1 MRARARSDAE
11 LSGVSDPGGIL
22 EGMTARVTSPVLVG
36 RAEQTGQ
43 LRSAFGQVRDGS
55 PATVLVGGEAGIGK
69 SRLVGEFTAAI
80 TGGDARV
87 LVGGCLELGADG
99 LPFAPFTAVL
109 RDLVRELGADAVAGM
124 LPGRATREL
133 ARLLPELGEPDAG
146 GDPGE
151 ARARLFEQVLVL
163 LERLAEPAPVI
174 LVIEDAHWADRSS
187 RDLLAFLIRNQ
198 RALGRV
204 LIVVSYRSDELHR
217 THPLRPLIAELT
229 RIDWV
234 ERMDL
239 PRLTR
244 REAGELVGRILGRA
258 PDPAYVDRLY
268 RRTEGNPFFLETLLD
283 CADDANYELQLPDS
297 LRDLLL
303 INVQKLP
310 EESQEVLR
318 VASAGGERVGH
329 GLLAAVTG
337 LGSDGLTRAL
347 RPAVT
352 ANTLST
358 EDDAYVFRHALIRE
372 AVHEDLLPGEH
383 GRVHARFAEAIDADP
398 SLVPPHRAAIE
409 MAHHWYSAHNV
420 TWALISAWQA
430 AAQAGKAVAHA
441 ERLTLLA
448 RVLELWDQV
457 PDAAERIGADHARV
471 LEEAVQAAEDAGES
485 ERGIA
490 FASAALK
497 ELDPDED
504 QVRVALM
511 LHMRAGFGQRLG
523 RPGDAEDLEQALALV
538 PAEVSPSARARI
550 LLACGKFGS
559 RHEARDKAAA
569 QEALTLARQAGDA
582 GLEASALMTL
592 ALIAADPGGMASPGS
607 ESLELL
613 ARARAFAEQAKAYPP
628 LLRAAINESHLLEG
642 AGEHEAAAT
651 VARQGIARAE
661 AYGLSRTSGT
671 FLAINLAEP
680 LLALGR
686 WDEAIEVIE
695 RATELSPPPLH
706 GSSLHVVAGLIA
718 VARGDLGTAAGSAA
732 AARAVLAVAP
742 FKDQHHLPLTLLE
755 TELRLAAGDAAGAMA
770 ATGDAFDRLDLPA
783 SSPRYVW
790 PVLVAGARACAVAVR
805 AGQAGQIGQGG
816 QAGQTGQPGDGS
828 RPDAAAALMARL
840 RGHADKIDS
849 FGPVQGAHRLTFTA
863 QDLEV
868 DRSAWDGAAA
878 AWEAVQQP
886 YPQADALFRA
896 AGAAMT
902 EGDRDGAAARLR
914 RAAALAD
921 DLRLGPLGEEI
932 ARLSRRVRP
941 GDERAAGA
949 GGSAGA
955 AAGGAGIEAPFG
967 LTARELEVL
976 RLVAEG
982 RSNREIAGELFISA
996 KTASVHVSNILGK
1009 LGVGSRGEAAA
1020 TAHRLR
1026 LFDDS
1031 PGP

>member
-1 MRARARSDAE
+1 
-11 LSGVSDPGGIL
+11 
-22 EGMTARVTSPVLVG
+22 MTARATSPVLVG
-36 RAEQTGQ
+36 RSEQTRQ
-43 LRSAFGQVRDGS
+43 LRSAFGRVEDGS
-55 PATVLVGGEAGIGK
+55 PATVLLGGEAGVGK
-69 SRLVGEFTAAI
+69 SRLVAEFTAAI
-80 TGGDARV
+80 PGAARV
-87 LVGGCLELGADG
+87 LAGGCLELGADG

-109 RDLVRELGADAVAGM
+109 RDLVRELGAEAVAGI

-133 ARLLPELGEPDAG
+133 ARLLPELGEPDDG

-198 RALGRV
+198 RALDHV

-217 THPLRPLIAELT
+217 THPLRPLIAELA

-234 ERMDL
+234 ERIDL

-244 REAGELVGRILGRA
+244 REAGELTARILGRA
-258 PDPAYVDRLY
+258 PDPAYLDRLY

-283 CADDANYELQLPDS
+283 CAYDGGGELQLPDS

-303 INVQKLP
+303 ISVQKLP

-318 VASAGGERVGH
+318 VASAGGARVGH

-337 LGSDGLTRAL
+337 LGSDGLSRAL

-352 ANTLST
+352 ANTLVT
-358 EDDAYVFRHALIRE
+358 DDDAYVFRHALIRE

-398 SLVPPHRAAIE
+398 SLVPPHRAAVE
-409 MAHHWYSAHNV
+409 MAHHWYSAHAV
-420 TWALISAWQA
+420 TWALTSAWQA
-430 AAQAGKAVAHA
+430 AAQAGRAVAQA

-457 PDAAERIGADHARV
+457 PDAAEQIGADHARV
-471 LEEAVQAAEDAGES
+471 LEEAVQAADDAGEA

-490 FASAALK
+490 FAGAALK
-497 ELDPDED
+497 ELDPAQEP
-504 QVRVALM
+504 VRVALM
-511 LHMRAGFGQRLG
+511 LYMRAIFGQGLG
-523 RPGDAEDLEQALALV
+523 RPGDADDLAQALALV

-559 RHEARDKAAA
+559 RHKARDKAAA

-582 GLEASALMTL
+582 GLEASALMRL

-607 ESLELL
+607 EALELL
-613 ARARAFAEQAKAYPP
+613 ARARAFAEQAKVYPP

-642 AGEHEAAAT
+642 AGEHEAAAA
-651 VARQGIARAE
+651 VARQGITRAE

-686 WDEAIEVIE
+686 WDEAIEVID

-706 GSSLHVVAGLIA
+706 GSSLQVVAGLIA
-718 VARGDLGTAAGSAA
+718 VARGDLDTGAGSAA
-732 AARAVLAVAP
+732 AARAVLTAAP
-742 FKDQHHLPLTLLE
+742 YKDQHHLPLALLE
-755 TELRLAAGDAAGAMA
+755 AELRLTAGDAAGAMA
-770 ATGDAFDRLDLPA
+770 AIGDALDRFDLPT

-790 PVLVAGARACAVAVR
+790 PVLVTGVRACAAAVR
-805 AGQAGQIGQGG
+805 ADPA
-816 QAGQTGQPGDGS
+816 AE
-828 RPDAAAALMARL
+828 PDAASAPMARI
-840 RGHADKIDS
+840 RGYAEKLES
-849 FGPVQGAHRLTFTA
+849 FGPVQHAHRLTFTA
-863 QDLEV
+863 ETLET
-868 DRSAWDGAAA
+868 DRTAWDEAAA
-878 AWEAVQQP
+878 AWEAVRQP
-886 YPQADALFRA
+886 YPQAEALFRA
-896 AGAAMT
+896 ARAALA
-902 EGDRDGAAARLR
+902 EGDRDGAVARLR

-921 DLRLGPLGEEI
+921 GLRLGPLGDEI
-932 ARLSRRVRP
+932 ARLSHRVRP
-941 GDERAAGA
+941 GDDHAPSGAGA
-949 GGSAGA
+949 DGEAGL
-955 AAGGAGIEAPFG
+955 EPPLG

-976 RLVAEG
+976 CLVAEG

-996 KTASVHVSNILGK
+996 KTASVHVSNILAK

-1031 PGP
+1031 PVG

>member
-1 MRARARSDAE
+1 MAITMPGRARPDAE
-11 LSGVSDPGGIL
+11 LSGVSDLGGIL
-22 EGMTARVTSPVLVG
+22 GSMTARVTSPVLVG

-55 PATVLVGGEAGIGK
+55 PATVLVGGEAGVGK

-244 REAGELVGRILGRA
+244 REAGELAGRILGRA

-283 CADDANYELQLPDS
+283 CADDASYELQLPDS

-318 VASAGGERVGH
+318 VASAGGDRVGH

-337 LGSDGLTRAL
+337 LGSDGLSRAL

-352 ANTLST
+352 ANTLVT

-409 MAHHWYSAHNV
+409 MAHHWFSAHNV
-420 TWALISAWQA
+420 SWALISAWQA
-430 AAQAGKAVAHA
+430 AAQAGRAVAHA

-457 PDAAERIGADHARV
+457 PDAAERIGSDHARV

-497 ELDPDED
+497 ELDPEAEP
-504 QVRVALM
+504 VRVALM
-511 LHMRAGFGQRLG
+511 LHMRAVFGQGLG
-523 RPGDAEDLEQALALV
+523 RPGDATDLDRALALV
-538 PAEVSPSARARI
+538 PAEMSPSARARI
-550 LLACGKFGS
+550 LLSCGKSGA
-559 RHEARDKAAA
+559 RHRAQDRAAA
-569 QEALTLARQAGDA
+569 QEALALARQAGDA

-592 ALIAADPGGMASPGS
+592 AVIAASPGGMATPGS

-613 ARARAFAEQAKAYPP
+613 ARARAFAERAKAYPP

-642 AGEHEAAAT
+642 AGQHEAAAA

-718 VARGDLGTAAGSAA
+718 VARGELDAAAGSAA
-732 AARAVLAVAP
+732 AARAVLAAAP
-742 FKDQHHLPLTLLE
+742 YKDQHHLPFAQLE
-755 TELRLAAGDAAGAMA
+755 IELRLAAGDAAGAVA
-770 ATGDAFDRLDLPA
+770 ATADTFDGLDLAA
-783 SSPRYVW
+783 SGSRYVW
-790 PVLVAGARACAVAVR
+790 PLLVAGARAGAAPTR
-805 AGQAGQIGQGG
+805 AGVA
-816 QAGQTGQPGDGS
+816 GDGS
-828 RPDAAAALMARL
+828 LRDAAAALMSRL
-840 RGHADKIDS
+840 GGHAEKLES
-849 FGPVQGAHRLTFTA
+849 FGPVQDAHRLTFAAET
-863 QDLEV
+863 LEA
-868 DRSAWDGAAA
+868 DRSAWDEAAA

-896 AGAAMT
+896 AQVAMA
-902 EGDRDGAAARLR
+902 EGDRDGAATRLR
-914 RAAALAD
+914 RAAALTRA
-921 DLRLGPLGEEI
+921 LRLGPLGDDI
-932 ARLSRRVRP
+932 TRLSRRVRP
-941 GDERAAGA
+941 GDDRAA
-949 GGSAGA
+949 GGSA
-955 AAGGAGIEAPFG
+955 AAGHSDPEAPLG

-982 RSNREIAGELFISA
+982 RSNREIAGELFISS

-1009 LGVGSRGEAAA
+1009 LGVASRGEAAA

-1026 LFDDS
+1026 LFDDA
-1031 PGP
+1031 PVP

>member
-1 MRARARSDAE
+1 MSA
-11 LSGVSDPGGIL
+11 PGGIL
-22 EGMTARVTSPVLVG
+22 ESMTARTTSPVLVG
-36 RAEQTGQ
+36 RSEQTGQ
-43 LRSAFGQVRDGS
+43 LRSAFGRVQDGS
-55 PATVLVGGEAGIGK
+55 PATVLVGGEAGVGK
-69 SRLVGEFTAAI
+69 SRLVAEFTAAI
-80 TGGDARV
+80 PGAAGAGARV
-87 LVGGCLELGADG
+87 LAGGCLELGADG

-109 RDLVRELGADAVAGM
+109 RDLVRELGADAVAGI

-133 ARLLPELGEPDAG
+133 ARLLPELGEPDDG

-151 ARARLFEQVLVL
+151 ARARLFE
-163 LERLAEPAPVI
+163 PVI

-198 RALGRV
+198 RALGHV

-217 THPLRPLIAELT
+217 THPLRPLIAELA

-234 ERMDL
+234 ERIDL

-244 REAGELVGRILGRA
+244 RQAGELTGRILGRA

-268 RRTEGNPFFLETLLD
+268 QRTEGNPFFLETLLD
-283 CADDANYELQLPDS
+283 CADDGNYELQLPDS

-318 VASAGGERVGH
+318 VASAGGDRVGH

-337 LGSDGLTRAL
+337 LGSDGLSRAL

-352 ANTLST
+352 ANTLLT
-358 EDDAYVFRHALIRE
+358 VDEAYMFRHALIRE

-383 GRVHARFAEAIDADP
+383 SRVHARFAEAIDADP

-409 MAHHWYSAHNV
+409 MAHHWNSAHNV

-471 LEEAVQAAEDAGES
+471 LEEAVQAADDAGES

-497 ELDPDED
+497 ELDPEEEP
-504 QVRVALM
+504 VRVALM
-511 LHMRAGFGQRLG
+511 LHMRAVFGQGLG
-523 RPGDAEDLEQALALV
+523 RPGDAADLDLALTLV

-550 LLACGKFGS
+550 LLSCGKFGG
-559 RHEARDKAAA
+559 RHQARDRAAA

-582 GLEASALMTL
+582 GLEASALMAL
-592 ALIAADPGGMASPGS
+592 ALIAAGPGAMAAPGS

-613 ARARAFAEQAKAYPP
+613 ARARAFAERAKAYPP

-642 AGEHEAAAT
+642 AGEHEAAAE

-686 WDEAIEVIE
+686 WDEAVEVIE

-718 VARGDLGTAAGSAA
+718 VARGELDAAAGSAA
-732 AARAVLAVAP
+732 AARAVLAAAP
-742 FKDQHHLPLTLLE
+742 YTDQHHLPLGLLE
-755 TELRLAAGDAAGAMA
+755 IELRLAADDAVGAVAAAGDALNG
-770 ATGDAFDRLDLPA
+770 LDLPA
-783 SSPRYVW
+783 SGSRYVW
-790 PVLVAGARACAVAVR
+790 PLLVAGARAGAAAVR
-805 AGQAGQIGQGG
+805 AGV
-816 QAGQTGQPGDGS
+816 TGDGPL
-828 RPDAAAALMARL
+828 RDASAALMDRL
-840 RGHADKIDS
+840 RGHAEKLES
-849 FGPVQGAHRLTFTA
+849 FGPVQNAHRVTFTA
-863 QDLEV
+863 ETVEL
-868 DRSAWDGAAA
+868 DRSAWDEVAA
-878 AWEAVQQP
+878 AWEAVRQP
-886 YPQADALFRA
+886 YPQAEALFRA
-896 AGAAMT
+896 AQAALA
-902 EGDRDGAAARLR
+902 EGDRDGAVARLR

-921 DLRLGPLGEEI
+921 GLRLGPLGDEI

-941 GDERAAGA
+941 GDDHAASGAGA
-949 GGSAGA
+949 N
-955 AAGGAGIEAPFG
+955 GGAGLEPPLG

-996 KTASVHVSNILGK
+996 KTASVHVSNILAK
-1009 LGVGSRGEAAA
+1009 LGVGTRGEAAA

-1031 PGP
+1031 PVA